1 MGNGWSRAECGS
13 FLYQGNVRKRVA
25 RFRYKNRDVAKKK
38 KRKERPGKE
47 GQRTGEKI
55 KGDRK
60 V

>member
-38 KRKERPGKE
+38 EKKGQVKKDKEQERK
-47 GQRTGEKI
+47 
-55 KGDRK
+55 
-60 V
+60 